1 MFFRQKP
8 SGPYRYLQIV
18 ENHRE
23 GGKVRQRTLTTVG
36 RLDLLQARGQL
47 DALMRSGLRFCE
59 KLAVIDA
66 VEKHPRAGDPTVR
79 IGPDLVFGRLWER
92 LGIQAELQGLL
103 EKRRYAFDVE
113 RAIYLTVLHR
123 LFVSGSDRAAEKWRG
138 GYRIPGTESLEL
150 HHLSRAMA
158 WLGEELPEAEQEGCG
173 MSSDLL

>member
-36 RLDLLQARGQL
+36 RLDLLQASGQL

-66 VEKHPRAGDPTVR
+66 VEKSPGAGVATLR

-92 LGIQAELQGLL
+92 LGIQTELQGLL
-103 EKRRYAFDVE
+103 EEQDLATPQPPHLLPF
-113 RAIYLTVLHR
+113 IFQLPWFR
-123 LFVSGSDRAAEKWRG
+123 LQHA
-138 GYRIPGTESLEL
+138 GTE
-150 HHLSRAMA
+150 R
-158 WLGEELPEAEQEGCG
+158 Q
-173 MSSDLL
+173 

>member
-8 SGPYRYLQIV
+8 SGAYRYLQIV
-18 ENHRE
+18 ENYRE
-23 GGKVRQRTLTTVG
+23 GRKVRQRTLTTLG
-36 RLDLLQARGQL
+36 RLDLLQASGQM

-66 VEKHPRAGDPTVR
+66 VEKHPGAGVATVR

-92 LGIQAELQGLL
+92 LGIQSELQGLL
-103 EKRRYAFDVE
+103 EERRYGFEVE

-123 LFVSGSDRAAEKWRG
+123 LFVSGSDRAAEKWRK

-150 HHLSRAMA
+150 HHLYRAMA
-158 WLGEELPEAEQEGCG
+158 WLGEELPEAEQDGR
-173 MSSDLL
+173 

>member
-1 MFFRQKP
+1 MRSCKKQAAFVLFQNRALGRKWQFWDKP
-8 SGPYRYLQIV
+8 YLQIV

-36 RLDLLQARGQL
+36 RLDVLQASGQM

-59 KLAVIDA
+59 KLAVVDA
-66 VEKHPRAGDPTVR
+66 AEKNPGAGVATFR
-79 IGPDLVFGRLWER
+79 IGPDLVFGRLWEE

-103 EKRRYAFDVE
+103 EKRRYEFDVE

-138 GYRIPGTESLEL
+138 GY
-150 HHLSRAMA
+150 
-158 WLGEELPEAEQEGCG
+158 
-173 MSSDLL
+173 D